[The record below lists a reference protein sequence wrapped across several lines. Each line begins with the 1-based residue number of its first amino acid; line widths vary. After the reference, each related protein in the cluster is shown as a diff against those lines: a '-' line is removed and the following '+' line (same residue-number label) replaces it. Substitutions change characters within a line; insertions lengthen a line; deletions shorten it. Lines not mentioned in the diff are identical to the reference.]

1 MPTYEWKSLAE
12 QTPDLDR
19 TILVK
24 FPEYAHPFYASFS
37 SATLGLVPFKSPP
50 GEVWYVS
57 TNAKPYILWTYS
69 PDPYIPLEAE
79 DTLALRIRKFSAN
92 EAHEYCRRGGILR

>member
-1 MPTYEWKSLAE
+1 MSFEWKSLAE

-19 TILVK
+19 IILIK
-24 FPEYAHPFYASFS
+24 FPEVRQPFYAYFS

-57 TNAKPYILWTYS
+57 TDAKPLVLWTYA
-69 PDPYIPLEAE
+69 PDPYIPLEAY
-79 DTLALRIRKFSAN
+79 DTITLRMRKFSAA
-92 EAHEYCRRGGILR
+92 EQHEYCRRGGILR